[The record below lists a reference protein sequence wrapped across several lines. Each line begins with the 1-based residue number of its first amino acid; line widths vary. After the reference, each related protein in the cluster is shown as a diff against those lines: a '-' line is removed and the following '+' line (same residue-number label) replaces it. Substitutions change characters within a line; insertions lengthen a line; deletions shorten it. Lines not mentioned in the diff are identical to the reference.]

1 MVARS
6 VGNGFGDRFE
16 GDLFGLLLGGFELA
30 VDGYVGVLIEAR
42 IGFHA
47 RFGLGAAS
55 EDRVI
60 MVEETDA
67 PFESGE
73 GVIMLECVRSA
84 LRLFDEVAVR
94 HAGSRPSLGETVRV
108 ELENMPSASRDTTD
122 DDVFSVMES
131 FFGGVHGTIE
141 HRVEL
146 NRHNVTHSASVGGG
160 NLRMRGVIGNNAFQ
174 TVFNDRF
181 QMSCHVL

>member
-1 MVARS
+1 MRS
-6 VGNGFGDRFE
+6 VGNGFGNRASKGVKDGFE

-30 VDGYVGVLIEAR
+30 VDGYVGVLIKAG

-73 GVIMLECVRSA
+73 GVIMLECVRST
-84 LRLFDEVAVR
+84 LRFFDEIAVR
-94 HAGSRPSLGETVRV
+94 HTGGRP
-108 ELENMPSASRDTTD
+108 
-122 DDVFSVMES
+122 
-131 FFGGVHGTIE
+131 
-141 HRVEL
+141 
-146 NRHNVTHSASVGGG
+146 
-160 NLRMRGVIGNNAFQ
+160 
-174 TVFNDRF
+174 
-181 QMSCHVL
+181 